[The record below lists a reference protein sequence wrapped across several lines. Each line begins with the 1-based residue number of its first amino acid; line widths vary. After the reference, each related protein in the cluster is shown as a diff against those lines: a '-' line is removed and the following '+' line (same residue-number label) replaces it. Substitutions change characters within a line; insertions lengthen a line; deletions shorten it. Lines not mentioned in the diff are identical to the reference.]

1 MMCIFFGHLAQLE
14 QWGGGAKGTERNSKD
29 LLVFTSHSCFLN
41 STDVT
46 LTLYIACFVTRY
58 VTRVFLK

>member
-1 MMCIFFGHLAQLE
+1 MFF
-14 QWGGGAKGTERNSKD
+14 
-29 LLVFTSHSCFLN
+29 FLN

-46 LTLYIACFVTRY
+46 LTLYIARFVTRY